1 MCLKNEKVSH
11 KMKNSVDVFTSKYFN
26 LTELVNFLNE
36 AREQEKAAEN
46 ERLQKFAEL
55 REQDLKRL
63 ERQRQVRKEVRHQ
76 SSN

>member
-1 MCLKNEKVSH
+1 MY
-11 KMKNSVDVFTSKYFN
+11 FTSKYFN

-46 ERLQKFAEL
+46 ERLQEFAEL

-76 SSN
+76 SINF

>member
-1 MCLKNEKVSH
+1 MY
-11 KMKNSVDVFTSKYFN
+11 FISKYFN

-76 SSN
+76 SINS

>member
-1 MCLKNEKVSH
+1 MYS
-11 KMKNSVDVFTSKYFN
+11 TSKYFN

-76 SSN
+76 SINF